1 VHVVAIPFLDE
12 APEVVAK
19 NLEIAATHPSID
31 IVWGVTSEDVADRVG
46 EISNVE
52 IVQQRRLGSYRP
64 GKGDA
69 MNTALALARAR
80 GVDRLHFYD
89 ADITNFSREWISGA
103 ENAADAGFEV
113 VRHSFPR
120 AATDAMITWLITKPV
135 MALKFP
141 GTVLPRIGQPLGGEL
156 LLTAGAIET
165 MANSDRVRSRSDWG
179 IDTEITFHSVAA
191 GHSLYEHH
199 VSDGKRHALYGSLAE
214 LSDMLRECFD
224 SVATLPRV
232 AIPEADH
239 FAEPATPVPADL
251 RSQPGFSVEATRPM
265 VSTEWAPLERES
277 AAILPARI
285 ASLVER
291 MVATG
296 DYQFLDEEA
305 WLHVLSVM
313 IDNPPHGTSAH
324 EALLFRLWVGRVL
337 HYTEHH
343 VSRGYDH
350 ALDYLASTIAE
361 YEAAGLAAN

>member
-1 VHVVAIPFLDE
+1 VHVVAVPFLNE
-12 APEVVAK
+12 PVHVVAR
-19 NLEIAATHPSID
+19 NLEIAASHPAID
-31 IVWGVTSEDVADRVG
+31 LVWGVAGEESAHLDVGLAD
-46 EISNVE
+46 VE
-52 IVQQRRLGSYRP
+52 IVPQRRLGSFRP

-69 MNTALALARAR
+69 MNTAVALARTR
-80 GVDRLHFYD
+80 GVERLHFYD
-89 ADITNFSREWISGA
+89 ADITNFTQEWIDGA

-120 AATDAMITWLITKPV
+120 SATDAMITWLITKPV
-135 MALKFP
+135 LALKFP
-141 GTVLPRIGQPLGGEL
+141 GTPLPRIGQPLGGEL
-156 LLTAGAIET
+156 LLTAAAIAT
-165 MANSDRVRSRSDWG
+165 MSASDRVRSRSDWG

-214 LSDMLRECFD
+214 LSDMLLECFD

-232 AIPEADH
+232 AIPEAGH
-239 FAEPATPVPADL
+239 FAEPVTPVPADL
-251 RSQPGFSVEATRPM
+251 RSQSGFSVAATRPL
-265 VSTEWAPLERES
+265 VSTEWAPLEHES
-277 AAILPARI
+277 AAMLPGHLVS
-285 ASLVER
+285 SLER

-305 WLHVLSVM
+305 WLHILLFMVE
-313 IDNPPHGTSAH
+313 NPPRGNSAH

-361 YEAAGLAAN
+361 YERSGLAGS